1 VSASSDL
8 VLFFGRF
15 HPLLVHL
22 PIGLLILLAFMEA
35 LACWRRFEKA
45 NAGAGIVLA
54 LAIPGAL
61 FSVICGWLLS
71 TSGGYDA
78 QLLDRHFWTG
88 IATAAGA
95 VLAGFFYALNARP
108 LYRVTVFATFGIMV
122 VASHFGGSLTHGS
135 DYLTRYAPEPIRSWL
150 GTPRPTPVPAN
161 PAQPAVE
168 PDAFTQVVHPILDQ
182 YCIAC
187 HSQEKAK
194 GSLRLDSY
202 EALMKG
208 GSSGVAV
215 VPGNSAESELIA
227 RILLPLD
234 DDDHMPPEG
243 KPQPSPDDLALLR
256 WWIDSGA
263 APDQPVAALKTTPR
277 VAEILSR
284 RLGANAPALASAPA
298 VPAVATLA
306 RAEAVALANSL
317 SVELGVPVTAL
328 SETES
333 WLQCNASI
341 GGRAFTDE
349 HLARLA
355 PIANNL
361 RWLDL
366 GGTAVTDAGL
376 AQVAS
381 MPNLTRLYLQQTAVT
396 DAGLPSLEGLQELN
410 YLNLYGAPIT
420 DAGLASL
427 RKLPRLRQVFLWQT
441 QVTPSQASA
450 LAKALVDP
458 GEVQQWEAEIEALQR
473 KIRDSKVTVN
483 LGLET
488 PATPAA
494 AGAINT
500 LCPVTGKPVD
510 PKRTSVYEGNTVAF
524 CCADCKASFDKDPK
538 PYLARL
544 ELPAPAA
551 GEAAKPINADCP
563 VSGKPVDLA
572 HTAVH
577 DGKVIGFCCADCK
590 ATFEKDPGPFL
601 SKLGHASTGEPNA
614 K

>member
-1 VSASSDL
+1 MSESSEL

-35 LACWRRFEKA
+35 LACSRRFEKA

-61 FSVICGWLLS
+61 FSVVCGWLLS

-95 VLAGFFYALNARP
+95 LLAGVFYALEARP
-108 LYRVTVFATFGIMV
+108 LYRLTVFATFGIMV
-122 VASHFGGSLTHGS
+122 VASHLGGSLTHGS

-150 GTPRPTPVPAN
+150 GKPRPTLLPAD

-187 HSQEKAK
+187 HTEEKAK

-202 EALMKG
+202 ENLMKG
-208 GSSGVAV
+208 GASGVVV
-215 VPGNSAESELIA
+215 VPGNSADSELIA

-284 RLGANAPALASAPA
+284 RAGSSAPPLA
-298 VPAVATLA
+298 VPTATTLA

-317 SVELGVPVTAL
+317 SAELGVPVTAL

-341 GGRAFTDE
+341 AGRTFTDE

-355 PIANNL
+355 PIAHNL

-366 GGTAVTDAGL
+366 GGTAVTDVGL

-396 DAGLPSLEGLQELN
+396 DAGLQSLEGLQELD
-410 YLNLYGAPIT
+410 YLNLYGSPIT

-458 GEVQQWEAEIEALQR
+458 GQVQQWEAEIEALQR

-488 PATPAA
+488 PAVPAGA

-510 PKRTSVYEGNTVAF
+510 PKRTSVQEGHTVAF

-544 ELPAPAA
+544 ELPGSAV
-551 GEAAKPINADCP
+551 GEAVKPVNSECP
-563 VSGKPVDLA
+563 VSGKPVNPA
-572 HTAVH
+572 HTVVH

-601 SKLGHASTGEPNA
+601 SKLGQASTGESKPQ
-614 K
+614 